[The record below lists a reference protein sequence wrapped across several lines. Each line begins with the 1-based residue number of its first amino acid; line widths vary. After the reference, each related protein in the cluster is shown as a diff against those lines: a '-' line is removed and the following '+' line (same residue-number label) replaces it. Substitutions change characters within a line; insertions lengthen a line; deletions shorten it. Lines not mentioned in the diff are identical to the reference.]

1 MKAMGKA
8 AYWQRGE
15 TIDYINKTEETIEAG
30 SVVSFGKRI
39 GITGTD
45 IAPGETGS
53 LHVEGV
59 FEVTKSGGA
68 IEAGDE
74 VYLDVAAMLAKMDA
88 VAIPSANGIFNSTV
102 QNGIRAG
109 YAVQDADADAE
120 TVFVKINA

>member
-1 MKAMGKA
+1 MGKA
-8 AYWQRGE
+8 EYWQRGE
-15 TIDYINKTEETIEAG
+15 TIEYINKTEETIEAG
-30 SVVSFGKRI
+30 SVVPFGKRI

-59 FEVTKSGGA
+59 FEVPKGERA

-74 VYLDVAAMLAKMDA
+74 VYFDIAAMLTQMA
-88 VAIPSANGIFNSTV
+88 AIATTASGGTFNATV
-102 QNGIRAG
+102 PRGIRAG
-109 YAVQDADADAE
+109 YATQDADADAE

>member
-1 MKAMGKA
+1 M
-8 AYWQRGE
+8 
-15 TIDYINKTEETIEAG
+15 
-30 SVVSFGKRI
+30 VSFEKRI

-45 IAPGETGS
+45 ILPGETGS
-53 LHVEGV
+53 LHVEVV
-59 FEVTKSGGA
+59 FEFTKSGGA

-88 VAIPSANGIFNSTV
+88 VAIPSANGTFNSTV